1 MESEEH
7 EGQRKRPWIRS
18 HAWQVAKLTTGLVFA
33 VFTAWFVLDEH
44 EDRRHA
50 RIGRNWTVV
59 QEMREAPG
67 NQGQIAA
74 LEALY
79 HDGVNLWHLDL
90 PGAFLRGVRLAGAD
104 LTASSLA
111 GADLRDAD
119 LGGTILTD
127 ANVSCA
133 DFDKAN
139 LRGAILGGANLTAAD
154 LRFALNLTQGQLD
167 GACAD
172 PGGGSLTCGRGDW
185 AAGFPEGLAP
195 PPACAQGDD

>member
-7 EGQRKRPWIRS
+7 EGQRKPHWIRS
-18 HAWQVAKLTTGLVFA
+18 HAWQVAKFTTGLVFA
-33 VFTAWFVLDEH
+33 LFTLWFVLEEH

-59 QEMREAPG
+59 EEMREAPG

-79 HDGVNLWHLDL
+79 HDDVNLWHLDL
-90 PGAFLRGVRLAGAD
+90 AGAFLRGVRLAGAD
-104 LTASSLA
+104 LTASTLA

-119 LGGTILTD
+119 LTGATLRD
-127 ANVSCA
+127 ANVSCT

-139 LRGAILGGANLTAAD
+139 LRGATLDGANLTAAD
-154 LRFALNLTQGQLD
+154 LRFALNLTQAQLD
-167 GACAD
+167 GAYAD
-172 PGGGSLTCGRGDW
+172 PGGAPRACGRDDW

-195 PPACAQGDD
+195 PPACAKGDD